1 MLYGAAVAQPSVIC
15 GLMPSSAVIVT
26 AALAVP
32 TAVSPLY
39 VVTVAVADIVVTFGK
54 LSNHDLG
61 TITLCEASNSSD
73 VYSVLPP
80 AVTVSLWRNAST
92 ALLRLTVSV
101 PSVSTV
107 CVIAAIVELP
117 AAVVMFRLATFAKFH
132 KK

>member
-1 MLYGAAVAQPSVIC
+1 MLESMLSLCLNEVQFAQAGGSPVRMFGPTRTADGYVMAAVASEKSFV
-15 GLMPSSAVIVT
+15 
-26 AALAVP
+26 
-32 TAVSPLY
+32 
-39 VVTVAVADIVVTFGK
+39 
-54 LSNHDLG
+54 
-61 TITLCEASNSSD
+61 TLCEAANSSD

-101 PSVSTV
+101 PSVSTA